1 MSGCEKRYFL
11 GIDTS
16 NYTTSAAAVDEDGRI
31 IAFSKRLLPVRAGG
45 AGLRQSEAVFSHVR
59 QLPGVMD
66 ELASQVRAQYKP
78 DDKVYGGA
86 EYGAEDITGSEAKD
100 RVDSESEG
108 RFDSEAKDRV
118 DSESEGRFGSEAK
131 GRVDSESEGRFGSE
145 ASEAK
150 DSPGI
155 KADRGELRP
164 AAVGYSARPRDA
176 EGSYMP
182 CFLVGESTALS
193 LSSVCGVPAY
203 DFSHQAGHLA
213 AAVYGCGEEKLKSE
227 PFYAFHVS
235 GGTTEILDV
244 GCDGKI
250 TLLGGTKDISAG
262 QLIDRVGV
270 MLGMHFPCGPEL
282 ERAAAEYSEAGGE
295 LSSVP
300 AVCVRGPYCNLS
312 GLENKLSGLKNSG
325 RPMGE
330 IALYAITAVWLTLEK
345 LTLEI
350 FRAYGTRPVLYA
362 GGVMSCAYIKER
374 LGSRFDAYFAPPEL
388 SSDNAAGA
396 AILCR
401 KKYLSENGVI

>member
-66 ELASQVRAQYKP
+66 ELASQIRAQYKP

-86 EYGAEDITGSEAKD
+86 EYGAEDRTGSEA
-100 RVDSESEG
+100 EG

-118 DSESEGRFGSEAK
+118 DSEAEGRFG
-131 GRVDSESEGRFGSE
+131 
-145 ASEAK
+145 SEAK

-155 KADRGELRP
+155 KVDRGKLRP

-401 KKYLSENGVI
+401 KKYLSENGAI

>member
-66 ELASQVRAQYKP
+66 ELASQIRAQYKP

-86 EYGAEDITGSEAKD
+86 EYGAEDRT
-100 RVDSESEG
+100 
-108 RFDSEAKDRV
+108 
-118 DSESEGRFGSEAK
+118 GSEAK

-145 ASEAK
+145 ASEAE

-330 IALYAITAVWLTLEK
+330 IALYAITAVWLTLET